1 MDDDRDRQRPKQAD
15 RRTDTDTQT
24 GRQAGRQT
32 DRQTASQADIDG
44 HPHTHTHTSMYLCMY
59 GWRVCVGRGMQGW
72 LGNCGDFKVEG
83 HRGFGARRA
92 DVRRSQGEAA
102 VTRLNLPN
110 A

>member
-1 MDDDRDRQRPKQAD
+1 MTETDRDRNRQTDGQTQTPRLAGRQAD
-15 RRTDTDTQT
+15 RQTDGLT
-24 GRQAGRQT
+24 GRHRWTPAH
-32 DRQTASQADIDG
+32 S
-44 HPHTHTHTSMYLCMY
+44 HTHTSMYLCMY

-72 LGNCGDFKVEG
+72 LGNCGAFKVEG

>member
-1 MDDDRDRQRPKQAD
+1 MDT
-15 RRTDTDTQT
+15 RTL
-24 GRQAGRQT
+24 
-32 DRQTASQADIDG
+32 
-44 HPHTHTHTSMYLCMY
+44 THTHKHVSVHVRLACVCVC
-59 GWRVCVGRGMQGW
+59 VCVGRGMQGW
-72 LGNCGDFKVEG
+72 LGNCGAFKVEG